1 MGKHRIELFNEL
13 NHNPNATH
21 EKWSEYYDL
30 KDTHVEL
37 YRKACEVIDETVDK
51 EINTDNDVF
60 PTSVAD
66 RIRYLFGD
74 EAFIIYNYIVDKYL
88 DPENV

>member
-1 MGKHRIELFNEL
+1 MEKNLIIKEKQNQEL
-13 NHNPNATH
+13 
-21 EKWSEYYDL
+21 KKIY
-30 KDTHVEL
+30 
-37 YRKACEVIDETVDK
+37 ETVDK

-88 DPENV
+88 DTENV